1 MMARVYLD
9 YNATSLPRASAKE
22 AIAAVML
29 APANASSVHTEGRAA
44 RAIVEDAR
52 HQISVLIGAET
63 DAIFFT
69 SGATESN
76 ATVLSPEMELAGK
89 PSRFDVLL
97 LSDVEH
103 PAVRAGGSFKPEQ
116 IEYAPVDA
124 NGVIVLG
131 ALKEAL
137 AKHKSAGRRAFVSV
151 MAANN
156 ETGVLQ
162 PLRAVADIVHAHDG
176 VFHSDAVQVIGKI
189 PFDLRE
195 SGADLVSITSH
206 KLGGPQGVG
215 AVVSAHRDTRLPA
228 IMRGGGQERGR
239 RQGTESV
246 AAIAGFAAAA
256 TEAGQTLTPEGSRL
270 GALRAKI
277 EEGIR
282 SIAKDAVIFG
292 DRAARLPNTTFFA
305 APGVTA
311 EIALIAL
318 DLDGVAISAGS
329 ACSSGKSAASPTLQ
343 AMGVTSEVGRC
354 AMRVSTGWNTTD
366 ADVIQFLNVW
376 SKVYTSLKKSG
387 ARAA

>member
-1 MMARVYLD
+1 MARVYLD
-9 YNATSLPRASAKE
+9 YNATSVPRVSAKE
-22 AIAAVML
+22 AVSAAML

-52 HQISVLIGAET
+52 HQLSVLIGAQTE
-63 DAIFFT
+63 AIFFT

-76 ATVLSPEMELAGK
+76 ATALSPELELAGK
-89 PSRFDVLL
+89 AARFDVLL
-97 LSDVEH
+97 LSGVEH
-103 PAVRAGGSFKPEQ
+103 PAVRAGGSFKQEQ
-116 IEYAPVDA
+116 IEYVPVDA
-124 NGVIVLG
+124 NGVIVLD

-162 PLRAVADIVHAHDG
+162 PLRAVADIVHQHDG

-195 SGADLVSITSH
+195 SGVDILSITSH
-206 KLGGPQGVG
+206 KLGGPQGIG
-215 AVVSAHRDTRLPA
+215 AVVTAHRDTRLPA

-246 AAIAGFAAAA
+246 AAIAGFGAAA

-292 DRAARLPNTTFFA
+292 ERAARLPNTTFFA
-305 APGVTA
+305 TPGITA
-311 EIALIAL
+311 ETALIVL
-318 DLDGVAISAGS
+318 DLDGVALSAGS

-343 AMGVTSEVGRC
+343 AMGVSSEIGRC
-354 AMRVSTGWNTTD
+354 AMRVSTGWNTSE
-366 ADVIQFLNVW
+366 ADVTQFLNTFA
-376 SKVYTSLKKSG
+376 KVYTSLNKSG

>member
-1 MMARVYLD
+1 MARIYLD
-9 YNATSLPRASAKE
+9 YNATSVPRVSAKE
-22 AIAAVML
+22 AVAAAML

-52 HQISVLIGAET
+52 HQLSVLINAQPES
-63 DAIFFT
+63 IFFT

-76 ATVLSPEMELAGK
+76 ATALSPELELAGK
-89 PSRFDVLL
+89 PVRCDVLL
-97 LSDVEH
+97 LSSVEH
-103 PAVRAGGSFKPEQ
+103 PAVRAGGGFAPEQ
-116 IEYAPVDA
+116 IEYVPVDA
-124 NGVIVLG
+124 NGVIVLD
-131 ALKEAL
+131 ALKETL
-137 AKHKSAGRRAFVSV
+137 ARHGREGRRAFVSV
-151 MAANN
+151 MASNN

-162 PLRAVADIVHAHDG
+162 PLAAVADLVHAADG

-189 PFDLRE
+189 PFDLRAC
-195 SGADLVSITSH
+195 GADLVSITSH

-215 AVVSAHRDTRLPA
+215 AVVSTHADTRVPA

-246 AAIAGFAAAA
+246 AAIAGFGAAA

-282 SIAKDAVIFG
+282 AIANDAVIFG
-292 DRAARLPNTTFFA
+292 ERAARLPNTTFFA
-305 APGVTA
+305 APGVSA
-311 EIALIAL
+311 ETALIAL
-318 DLDGVAISAGS
+318 DLDGIALSAGS

-343 AMGVTSEVGRC
+343 AMGVNSEIGRC

-366 ADVIQFLNVW
+366 ADVTQFLSVW

>member
-1 MMARVYLD
+1 MARVYLD
-9 YNATSLPRASAKE
+9 YNATSLPRAAAKE
-22 AIAAVML
+22 AVVAAMM

-52 HQISVLIGAET
+52 HQIAVLIGAAPE
-63 DAIFFT
+63 AIFFT

-76 ATVLSPEMELAGK
+76 ATALSPQVELEGIA
-89 PSRFDVLL
+89 SQFEVLL
-97 LSDVEH
+97 LSGVEH
-103 PAVRAGGSFKPEQ
+103 PAVRAGGNFREEQ
-116 IEYAPVDA
+116 IEYVPVDA
-124 NGVIVLG
+124 NGVIVLA
-131 ALKEAL
+131 ALEAAL
-137 AKHKSAGRRAFVSV
+137 TRHRREGRRAFVSV

-162 PLRAVADIVHAHDG
+162 PLRAIADLVHAADG

-189 PFDLRE
+189 PFDLKE
-195 SGADLVSITSH
+195 SGADILSITSH
-206 KLGGPQGVG
+206 KLGGPQGIG
-215 AVVSAHRDTRLPA
+215 AVVAAHRDTRVPA
-228 IMRGGGQERGR
+228 LMRGGGQERGR

-246 AAIAGFAAAA
+246 AAIAGFGAAA

-270 GALRAKI
+270 GALRARI

-282 SIAKDAVIFG
+282 AIARDAVIFG

-305 APGVTA
+305 APGVPAETA
-311 EIALIAL
+311 LMMLDLEGIAL
-318 DLDGVAISAGS
+318 SAGS

-343 AMGVTSEVGRC
+343 AMGVNSEVGRC

-366 ADVIQFLNVW
+366 ADIEQFLRVW
-376 SKVYTSLKKSG
+376 SKVYTSLNKGG

>member
-1 MMARVYLD
+1 MARAYLD
-9 YNATSLPRASAKE
+9 YNATCVPRASAKE
-22 AIAAVML
+22 AVAAAMMS
-29 APANASSVHTEGRAA
+29 PANASSVHTEGRAA

-52 HQISVLIGAET
+52 HQLAVLIGAEPS
-63 DAIFFT
+63 AIFFT

-76 ATVLSPEMELAGK
+76 ATVLSPELELAGK
-89 PSRFDVLL
+89 PARFDVLL
-97 LSDVEH
+97 LSGVEH
-103 PAVRAGGSFKPEQ
+103 PAVRAGGSFKQEQ
-116 IEYAPVDA
+116 IEYVPVDS
-124 NGVIVLG
+124 NGVIVLD

-137 AKHKSAGRRAFVSV
+137 AKHKKDGRRAFVSV

-162 PLRAVADIVHAHDG
+162 PLRAVADLVHAAGG

-195 SGADLVSITSH
+195 SGVDLLSITSH
-206 KLGGPQGVG
+206 KLGGPQGIG
-215 AVVSAHRDTRLPA
+215 AVVSAHPDTRVPA

-246 AAIAGFAAAA
+246 AAIAGFGAAA

-277 EEGIR
+277 EEGVR
-282 SIAKDAVIFG
+282 GTAKDAVIFG

-305 APGVTA
+305 APGIAA
-311 EIALIAL
+311 EVALIML
-318 DLDGVAISAGS
+318 DLDGVALSAGS

-343 AMGVTSEVGRC
+343 AMGVNSEIGRC

-366 ADVIQFLNVW
+366 ADVTQFLHAFA
-376 SKVYTSLKKSG
+376 KVYTSLNKRG

>member
-1 MMARVYLD
+1 MARVYLD
-9 YNATSLPRASAKE
+9 YNATSLPRSAAKE
-22 AIAAVML
+22 AVAAAMM

-52 HQISVLIGAET
+52 HQIAVLIGAEPE
-63 DAIFFT
+63 AIFFT

-76 ATVLSPEMELAGK
+76 ATALAPELELAGK
-89 PSRFDVLL
+89 AARFDVLL
-97 LSDVEH
+97 LSGVEH
-103 PAVRAGGSFKPEQ
+103 PAVRVGGGFRPEQ
-116 IEYAPVDA
+116 IEYVPVDP
-124 NGVIVLG
+124 NGVIVLS
-131 ALKEAL
+131 ALEEAL

-162 PLRAVADIVHAHDG
+162 PLAAVADRVHAADG
-176 VFHSDAVQVIGKI
+176 ILHSDAVQVIGKI

-195 SGADLVSITSH
+195 SGADILSITSH
-206 KLGGPQGVG
+206 KLGGPQGIG
-215 AVVSAHRDTRLPA
+215 AVVTAHRDTRMPA

-246 AAIAGFAAAA
+246 AAIAGFGAAA

-270 GALRAKI
+270 GALRARI

-282 SIAKDAVIFG
+282 AIAKDAVIFG

-305 APGVTA
+305 APEVAAETA
-311 EIALIAL
+311 LMML
-318 DLDGVAISAGS
+318 DLEGIAISAGS

-343 AMGVTSEVGRC
+343 AMGVNSEIGRC

-366 ADVIQFLNVW
+366 ADIEQFLRVW
-376 SKVYTSLKKSG
+376 SKVYTSLNKRG

>member
-1 MMARVYLD
+1 MARVYLD
-9 YNATSLPRASAKE
+9 YNATCVPRASAKE
-22 AIAAVML
+22 AVAAAMMV
-29 APANASSVHTEGRAA
+29 PANASSVHNEGRAA

-52 HQISVLIGAET
+52 HQLAVLIGAQPS
-63 DAIFFT
+63 AIFFT

-76 ATVLSPEMELAGK
+76 ATALSPELELAGK
-89 PSRFDVLL
+89 PARFDMLL
-97 LSDVEH
+97 LSGVEH

-116 IEYAPVDA
+116 IEYVPVDA
-124 NGVIVLG
+124 NGVIVLD
-131 ALKEAL
+131 ALKDAL
-137 AKHKSAGRRAFVSV
+137 ARHRSEGRRAFVSV

-162 PLRAVADIVHAHDG
+162 PLRAVADLVHAADG

-195 SGADLVSITSH
+195 SGADLLSITSH
-206 KLGGPQGVG
+206 KLGGPQGIG
-215 AVVSAHRDTRLPA
+215 AVVSAHPDTHVPA

-246 AAIAGFAAAA
+246 AAIAGFGAAA

-277 EEGIR
+277 EEGVR
-282 SIAKDAVIFG
+282 AIAKDAVIFG

-305 APGVTA
+305 APGIAA
-311 EIALIAL
+311 EVALIML
-318 DLDGVAISAGS
+318 DLDGVALSAGS

-343 AMGVTSEVGRC
+343 AMNVNSEIGRC

-366 ADVIQFLNVW
+366 ADVTQFLNAFA
-376 SKVYTSLKKSG
+376 KVYTSLNKSG
-387 ARAA
+387 VRAA

>member
-1 MMARVYLD
+1 MARVYLD
-9 YNATSLPRASAKE
+9 YNATSVPRVSAKE
-22 AIAAVML
+22 AVAAAMM

-52 HQISVLIGAET
+52 HRLSVLIGADPEG
-63 DAIFFT
+63 IFFT

-76 ATVLSPEMELAGK
+76 ATALSPELELAGEAA
-89 PSRFDVLL
+89 RLDVLL
-97 LSDVEH
+97 LSGVEH
-103 PAVRAGGSFKPEQ
+103 PAVRAGGSFREAQ
-116 IEYAPVDA
+116 IEVVPVDA
-124 NGVIVLG
+124 NGVIVLR
-131 ALKEAL
+131 ALEETL
-137 AKHKSAGRRAFVSV
+137 AKHEKEGRRAFVSV

-162 PLRAVADIVHAHDG
+162 PLRAVADLVHAHDG

-189 PFDLRE
+189 PFDLKE
-195 SGADLVSITSH
+195 SGVDLLSITSH

-215 AVVSAHRDTRLPA
+215 AVVAAHRDTRLPA

-246 AAIAGFAAAA
+246 AAIAGFGAAA

-282 SIAKDAVIFG
+282 TIARDAVIFG

-305 APGVTA
+305 APGVVA
-311 EIALIAL
+311 EVALIAM
-318 DLDGVAISAGS
+318 DLDGVALSAGS

-343 AMGVTSEVGRC
+343 AMGVSAEIGRC
-354 AMRVSTGWNTTD
+354 AMRVSTGWNTSE
-366 ADVIQFLNVW
+366 ADVTQFLNAFA
-376 SKVYTSLKKSG
+376 KIYTTLNKRG

>member
-1 MMARVYLD
+1 MARVYLD
-9 YNATSLPRASAKE
+9 YNATSLPRAAAKE
-22 AIAAVML
+22 AVAAAMM

-52 HQISVLIGAET
+52 HQLAVLIGAEI

-76 ATVLSPEMELAGK
+76 ATALSPELELAGK
-89 PSRFDVLL
+89 PLHFDVLL
-97 LSDVEH
+97 LSAVEH
-103 PAVRAGGSFKPEQ
+103 PAVRAGGSFRQEQ
-116 IEYAPVDA
+116 IEYVPVDG

-131 ALKEAL
+131 ALEEAL
-137 AKHKSAGRRAFVSV
+137 AKHKREGRRAFVSV

-162 PLRAVADIVHAHDG
+162 PLRAVADLVHAADG

-195 SGADLVSITSH
+195 SGADIVSITSH

-215 AVVSAHRDTRLPA
+215 AVVTAHPDTRLPA
-228 IMRGGGQERGR
+228 LMRGGGQERGR

-246 AAIAGFAAAA
+246 AAIAGFGAAA

-277 EEGIR
+277 EDGIR
-282 SIAKDAVIFG
+282 AIAKDAVIFG

-305 APGVTA
+305 TPGVPA
-311 EIALIAL
+311 ETALIAL
-318 DLDGVAISAGS
+318 DLDGVALSAGS

-343 AMGVTSEVGRC
+343 AMGVGSDVGRC
-354 AMRVSTGWNTTD
+354 AMRVSTGWNTTE
-366 ADVIQFLNVW
+366 ADVEQFLRVFA
-376 SKVYTSLKKSG
+376 KVYTSLNKRG
-387 ARAA
+387 AQAA

>member
-1 MMARVYLD
+1 MARVYLD
-9 YNATSLPRASAKE
+9 YNATCLPRAAAKE
-22 AIAAVML
+22 AVAAVML

-52 HQISVLIGAET
+52 HQLGVLIGASPE
-63 DAIFFT
+63 AIFFT

-76 ATVLSPEMELAGK
+76 ATALSPELELAGK
-89 PSRFDVLL
+89 PLRCDVLL
-97 LSDVEH
+97 LSGVEH
-103 PAVRAGGSFKPEQ
+103 PAVRAGGSFKQEQ
-116 IEYAPVDA
+116 IETMPVDA
-124 NGVIVLG
+124 NGVIVLD
-131 ALKEAL
+131 ALKETL
-137 AKHKSAGRRAFVSV
+137 AAHKKAGRRAFVSV

-162 PLRAVADIVHAHDG
+162 PLRAVADLVHAADG

-195 SGADLVSITSH
+195 SGADILSITSH

-215 AVVSAHRDTRLPA
+215 AVVTAHADTRLPTL
-228 IMRGGGQERGR
+228 MRGGGQERGR

-246 AAIAGFAAAA
+246 AAIAGFGAAA

-282 SIAKDAVIFG
+282 AIAKDAVIFG
-292 DRAARLPNTTFFA
+292 ERAARLPNTTFFA
-305 APGVTA
+305 TPGVVA
-311 EIALIAL
+311 EVALIAL
-318 DLDGVAISAGS
+318 DLDGVALSAGS

-343 AMGVTSEVGRC
+343 AMGVNSEIGRC

-366 ADVIQFLNVW
+366 ADVTQFLHVF
-376 SKVYTSLKKSG
+376 SKVYTSLNKRG

>member
-1 MMARVYLD
+1 MARVYLD
-9 YNATSLPRASAKE
+9 YNATAVPRVSAKE
-22 AIAAVML
+22 AVAAAMM

-52 HQISVLIGAET
+52 HQLAVLIGAAPE
-63 DAIFFT
+63 AIFFT

-76 ATVLSPEMELAGK
+76 ATALAPELELGGMPA
-89 PSRFDVLL
+89 RFDVLL
-97 LSDVEH
+97 LSAVEH
-103 PAVRAGGSFKPEQ
+103 PAVRAGGAFRPEQ
-116 IEYAPVDA
+116 IEFVPVDA
-124 NGVIVLG
+124 NGVILLG
-131 ALKEAL
+131 ALQETL
-137 AKHKSAGRRAFVSV
+137 AKHKQDGRRAFVSV

-162 PLRAVADIVHAHDG
+162 PLRAIADIVHAHHG

-189 PFDLRE
+189 PFDLKE
-195 SGADLVSITSH
+195 SGADILSITSH

-215 AVVSAHRDTRLPA
+215 AVVTAHRDTRVPA

-246 AAIAGFAAAA
+246 AAIAGFGAAA

-282 SIAKDAVIFG
+282 SIAQDAVIFG
-292 DRAARLPNTTFFA
+292 ERAARLPNTTFFA
-305 APGVTA
+305 APGVPAETA
-311 EIALIAL
+311 LMML
-318 DLDGVAISAGS
+318 DLEGIAISAGS

-343 AMGVTSEVGRC
+343 AMSVGSEIGRG

-366 ADVIQFLNVW
+366 ADVEQFLRVW

>member
-1 MMARVYLD
+1 MARVYLD
-9 YNATSLPRASAKE
+9 YNATAVPRVSAKE
-22 AIAAVML
+22 AVAAAMM

-52 HQISVLIGAET
+52 HQLAVLIGAEPE
-63 DAIFFT
+63 AIFFT

-76 ATVLSPEMELAGK
+76 ATALAPELELAGA
-89 PSRFDVLL
+89 PAHFDVLL
-97 LSDVEH
+97 LSAVEH
-103 PAVRAGGSFKPEQ
+103 PAVRAGGAFRPEQ
-116 IEYAPVDA
+116 IEFVPVDA

-131 ALKEAL
+131 ALQETL
-137 AKHKSAGRRAFVSV
+137 AKHKGEGRRAFVSV

-162 PLRAVADIVHAHDG
+162 PLRAIADIVHAHDG

-189 PFDLRE
+189 PFDLKE
-195 SGADLVSITSH
+195 SGADILSITSH

-215 AVVSAHRDTRLPA
+215 AVVTAHRDTRVPA

-246 AAIAGFAAAA
+246 AAIAGFGAAA

-282 SIAKDAVIFG
+282 SIAQDAVIFG
-292 DRAARLPNTTFFA
+292 ERAARLPNTTFFA
-305 APGVTA
+305 APGVPAETA
-311 EIALIAL
+311 LMML
-318 DLDGVAISAGS
+318 DLEGIAISAGS

-343 AMGVTSEVGRC
+343 AMSVSSEIGRG

-366 ADVIQFLNVW
+366 ADVEQFLRIW

>member
-1 MMARVYLD
+1 MARVYLD
-9 YNATSLPRASAKE
+9 YNATSVPRVSAKE
-22 AIAAVML
+22 AVAAAMM

-52 HQISVLIGAET
+52 HQLAVLIGAEPES
-63 DAIFFT
+63 IFFT

-76 ATVLSPEMELAGK
+76 ATALSPELELAGEK
-89 PSRFDVLL
+89 VRCDALVL
-97 LSDVEH
+97 SGVEH
-103 PAVRAGGSFKPEQ
+103 PSVRAGGSFGEDTALY
-116 IEYAPVDA
+116 IPVDR
-124 NGVIVLG
+124 NGVVDVG
-131 ALKEAL
+131 ALEGVLQVHRAQK
-137 AKHKSAGRRAFVSV
+137 RRAFVSV

-162 PLRAVADIVHAHDG
+162 PLRRIADVVHENDG
-176 VFHSDAVQVIGKI
+176 VFHTDAVQVVGKI

-206 KLGGPQGVG
+206 KLGGPQGAG
-215 AVVSAHRDTRLPA
+215 AVVCAHRDTRLPA
-228 IMRGGGQERGR
+228 ILRGGGQERGR

-246 AAIAGFAAAA
+246 AAIAGFGAAA

-282 SIAKDAVIFG
+282 SIAADAVIFG
-292 DRAARLPNTTFFA
+292 ERAARLPNTSFFA
-305 APGVTA
+305 VPGITA
-311 EIALIAL
+311 EVALIMF
-318 DLDGVAISAGS
+318 DLEGVALSAGS

-343 AMGVTSEVGRC
+343 AMGVPSEIGRC

-366 ADVIQFLNVW
+366 ADVDEFLRVW
-376 SKVYTSLKKSG
+376 SKVYTSLNKRG

>member
-1 MMARVYLD
+1 MARVYLD
-9 YNATSLPRASAKE
+9 YNATSVPRVAAKE
-22 AIAAVML
+22 AVAAAMM

-52 HQISVLIGAET
+52 HQLAVLIGAEPE
-63 DAIFFT
+63 AIFFT

-76 ATVLSPEMELAGK
+76 ATALSPELELAGK
-89 PSRFDVLL
+89 ATRCDVLV
-97 LSDVEH
+97 LSSVEH
-103 PAVRAGGSFKPEQ
+103 PAVRAGGSFKPGQ
-116 IEYAPVDA
+116 IEYVPVDA
-124 NGVIVLG
+124 NGVIVIA
-131 ALKEAL
+131 ALEEAL
-137 AKHKSAGRRAFVSV
+137 AKHKKEGRRAFVSV

-162 PLRAVADIVHAHDG
+162 PLRAVADLVHAHDG

-189 PFDLRE
+189 PFDLKE
-195 SGADLVSITSH
+195 SGVDILSITSH
-206 KLGGPQGVG
+206 KLGGPQGIG
-215 AVVSAHRDTRLPA
+215 AVVTAHRDTRVPA

-246 AAIAGFAAAA
+246 AAIAGFGAAA

-282 SIAKDAVIFG
+282 TIAKDAVIFG

-305 APGVTA
+305 APGVSA
-311 EIALIAL
+311 ETALIML
-318 DLDGVAISAGS
+318 DLDGVALSAGS

-343 AMGVTSEVGRC
+343 AMGITSEVGRC

-366 ADVIQFLNVW
+366 ADVEQFLRAW
-376 SKVYTSLKKSG
+376 SKVYTSLNKRG
-387 ARAA
+387 AQAA

>member
-1 MMARVYLD
+1 MARVYLD
-9 YNATSLPRASAKE
+9 YNATSVPRVSAKE
-22 AIAAVML
+22 AVAAAMM

-52 HQISVLIGAET
+52 HQISVLIGANP

-76 ATVLSPEMELAGK
+76 ATALSPELELAGK

-97 LSDVEH
+97 ISAVEH
-103 PAVRAGGSFKPEQ
+103 PAVRAGGSFRQEQ
-116 IEYAPVDA
+116 IEYVPVDA
-124 NGVIVLG
+124 SGVIVLD
-131 ALKEAL
+131 ALKQAL
-137 AKHKSAGRRAFVSV
+137 AAHKKAGRRAFVSV

-162 PLRAVADIVHAHDG
+162 PHRTIADIVHANDG

-189 PFDLRE
+189 PFDLKE
-195 SGADLVSITSH
+195 SGVDILSITSH
-206 KLGGPQGVG
+206 KLGGPQGIG
-215 AVVSAHRDTRLPA
+215 AVVTAHRDTRVPA

-246 AAIAGFAAAA
+246 AAIAGFGAAA

-270 GALRAKI
+270 GAFRAKI

-282 SIAKDAVIFG
+282 SVAKGAVVFG

-305 APGVTA
+305 APGIAAETA
-311 EIALIAL
+311 LMMF
-318 DLDGVAISAGS
+318 DLDGIALSAGS
-329 ACSSGKSAASPTLQ
+329 ACSSGKSASSPTLQ
-343 AMGVTSEVGRC
+343 AMGVGSEIGRC
-354 AMRVSTGWNTTD
+354 AMRVSTGWNTTE
-366 ADVIQFLNVW
+366 ADVTQFLNVW
-376 SKVYTSLKKSG
+376 SKVYTSLNKSG

>member
-1 MMARVYLD
+1 MARVYLD
-9 YNATSLPRASAKE
+9 YNATSVPRVSAKE
-22 AIAAVML
+22 AMTAAML

-44 RAIVEDAR
+44 RAIVEHAR
-52 HQISVLIGAET
+52 HQLSVLIGAQTE
-63 DAIFFT
+63 AIFFT

-76 ATVLSPEMELAGK
+76 ATALSPELELAGK
-89 PSRFDVLL
+89 PARFDVLL
-97 LSDVEH
+97 LSGVEH
-103 PAVRAGGSFKPEQ
+103 PAVRAGGSFKQEQ
-116 IEYAPVDA
+116 IEYVPVDA
-124 NGVIVLG
+124 NGVIVLD

-137 AKHKSAGRRAFVSV
+137 AAHKKAGRRAFVSL

-162 PLRAVADIVHAHDG
+162 PLRAAADIVHAHDG

-195 SGADLVSITSH
+195 SGVDILSITSH

-215 AVVSAHRDTRLPA
+215 AVVTAHRDTRLPA

-246 AAIAGFAAAA
+246 AAIAGFGAAA

-292 DRAARLPNTTFFA
+292 ERAARLPNTTFFA
-305 APGVTA
+305 TPGVTA
-311 EIALIAL
+311 ETALIVL

-343 AMGVTSEVGRC
+343 AMGVSSEIGRC

-366 ADVIQFLNVW
+366 ADVTQFLNTFA
-376 SKVYTSLKKSG
+376 KVYTSLNKRG
-387 ARAA
+387 AKAA

>member
-1 MMARVYLD
+1 MARVYLD
-9 YNATSLPRASAKE
+9 YNATSLPRAAAKE
-22 AIAAVML
+22 AVATAMMT
-29 APANASSVHTEGRAA
+29 PANASSVHTEGRAA

-52 HQISVLIGAET
+52 HQISVLIGAQP

-76 ATVLSPEMELAGK
+76 ATALSPELELAGK
-89 PSRFDVLL
+89 PVRCDVLL
-97 LSDVEH
+97 ISGIEH
-103 PAVRAGGSFKPEQ
+103 AAVRAGGSFRPEQ
-116 IEYAPVDA
+116 IEILPVDA
-124 NGVIVLG
+124 AGVVVLG

-137 AKHKSAGRRAFVSV
+137 AAHRKAGRRAMVSV

-162 PLRAVADIVHAHDG
+162 PLSSVADLVHDADG

-189 PFDLRE
+189 PFDLQE
-195 SGADLVSITSH
+195 SGADILSITSH

-215 AVVSAHRDTRLPA
+215 AVVTAHRDTRLPA
-228 IMRGGGQERGR
+228 ILRGGGQERGR

-246 AAIAGFAAAA
+246 AAIAGFGAAA

-277 EEGIR
+277 EEGLR
-282 SIAKDAVIFG
+282 VIAPDTVIFG

-305 APGVTA
+305 APGIAA
-311 EIALIAL
+311 EVALIML
-318 DLDGVAISAGS
+318 DLEGVAISAGS
-329 ACSSGKSAASPTLQ
+329 ACSSGKSAASPALQ
-343 AMGVTSEVGRC
+343 AMGVNSEIGRC

-366 ADVIQFLNVW
+366 ADVTQFLNVW
-376 SKVYTSLKKSG
+376 SKVYTSLNKRG

>member
-1 MMARVYLD
+1 MARVYLD
-9 YNATSLPRASAKE
+9 YNATSLPRAAAKE
-22 AIAAVML
+22 AVAAAML

-52 HQISVLIGAET
+52 HQLAVLIGAET
-63 DAIFFT
+63 DSIFFT

-76 ATVLSPEMELAGK
+76 VTALSPELELAGK
-89 PSRFDVLL
+89 PARFDVLL
-97 LSDVEH
+97 LSSVEH
-103 PAVRAGGSFKPEQ
+103 PAVRAGGGFSAEQ
-116 IEYAPVDA
+116 IEYLPVDG

-131 ALKEAL
+131 PLEEAL
-137 AKHKSAGRRAFVSV
+137 RKHKKEGRRAFVSV

-162 PLRAVADIVHAHDG
+162 PLRAVADLVHAADG

-195 SGADLVSITSH
+195 SGADIISITAH
-206 KLGGPQGVG
+206 KLGGPQGAG
-215 AVVSAHRDTRLPA
+215 AVVTAHPATRMPA

-246 AAIAGFAAAA
+246 AAIAGFGAAA

-277 EEGIR
+277 EDGIR
-282 SIAKDAVIFG
+282 AIAKDAVIFG

-305 APGVTA
+305 APGVSA
-311 EIALIAL
+311 EVALIML
-318 DLDGVAISAGS
+318 DLEGVAISAGS

-343 AMGVTSEVGRC
+343 GMGVSAEIGRC

-366 ADVIQFLNVW
+366 ADVTQFLSAW
-376 SKVYTSLKKSG
+376 SKVYTSLNKRG
-387 ARAA
+387 AQAA

>member
-1 MMARVYLD
+1 MARVYLD
-9 YNATSLPRASAKE
+9 YNATAVPRVSAKE
-22 AIAAVML
+22 AVAAAMM

-52 HQISVLIGAET
+52 HQISVLIGAEPE
-63 DAIFFT
+63 AIFFT

-76 ATVLSPEMELAGK
+76 ATALSPDLEVAGNVA
-89 PSRFDVLL
+89 RFDVLL
-97 LSDVEH
+97 LSSVEH
-103 PAVRAGGSFKPEQ
+103 PAVRAGGGFRPEQ
-116 IEYAPVDA
+116 IEYVPVDA
-124 NGVIVLG
+124 NGVIVLAALEE
-131 ALKEAL
+131 ALK
-137 AKHKSAGRRAFVSV
+137 KHKSAGRRAFVSV

-162 PLRAVADIVHAHDG
+162 PLRKIADIVHASDG
-176 VFHSDAVQVIGKI
+176 FLHSDAVQVIGKI
-189 PFDLRE
+189 PFDLKE
-195 SGADLVSITSH
+195 SGADLLSITSH
-206 KLGGPQGVG
+206 KLGGPQGIG
-215 AVVSAHRDTRLPA
+215 AIVAAHRDTRVPA

-246 AAIAGFAAAA
+246 AAIAGFGAAA

-305 APGVTA
+305 APGIAA
-311 EIALIAL
+311 ETALIAL

-343 AMGVTSEVGRC
+343 AMGVSSEIGRC

-366 ADVIQFLNVW
+366 ADVEQFIRIW
-376 SKVYTSLKKSG
+376 SKVYTTLNKRG
-387 ARAA
+387 AKAA

>member
-1 MMARVYLD
+1 MARVYLD
-9 YNATSLPRASAKE
+9 YNATCVPRAAAKE
-22 AIAAVML
+22 AVAASML

-44 RAIVEDAR
+44 RAVVEDAR
-52 HQISVLIGAET
+52 HQLGVLIGAEP

-76 ATVLSPEMELAGK
+76 ATSLSPELELAGK
-89 PSRFDVLL
+89 PARFDVLL
-97 LSDVEH
+97 LSGVEH
-103 PAVRAGGSFKPEQ
+103 PAVRAGGRFRQEQ
-116 IEYAPVDA
+116 IEYVPVDG
-124 NGVIVLG
+124 NGVISLD

-137 AKHKSAGRRAFVSV
+137 ARHKKEGRRAFVSV

-162 PLRAVADIVHAHDG
+162 PLRAVADLVHEAGG

-206 KLGGPQGVG
+206 KLGGPQGIG

-246 AAIAGFAAAA
+246 AAIAGFGAAA

-277 EEGIR
+277 ENGIR
-282 SIAKDAVIFG
+282 AVAQDAVIFG
-292 DRAARLPNTTFFA
+292 ERAARLPNTSCFA
-305 APGVTA
+305 APGVAA
-311 EIALIAL
+311 EVALIML
-318 DLDGVAISAGS
+318 DLEGVALSAGS
-329 ACSSGKSAASPTLQ
+329 ACSSGKAGTSDTLQ
-343 AMGVTSEVGRC
+343 SMGVASEIIKG

-366 ADVIQFLNVW
+366 ADVTQFLNAFA
-376 SKVYTSLKKSG
+376 KVYTSLNKRG

>member
-1 MMARVYLD
+1 MARVYLD
-9 YNATSLPRASAKE
+9 YNATSVPRVSAKE
-22 AIAAVML
+22 AVAAAMM
-29 APANASSVHTEGRAA
+29 APTNASSVHTEGRAA

-52 HQISVLIGAET
+52 HQLAVLIGAEPE
-63 DAIFFT
+63 AIFFT

-76 ATVLSPEMELAGK
+76 TTALSPEMELAGK
-89 PSRFDVLL
+89 PARFDVLL
-97 LSDVEH
+97 LSGVEH

-116 IEYAPVDA
+116 IETVPVDA
-124 NGVIVLG
+124 NGVIVLD
-131 ALKEAL
+131 ALKDAL
-137 AKHKSAGRRAFVSV
+137 AKHAKEGRRAFVSV

-162 PLRAVADIVHAHDG
+162 PLRAVADIVHAANG

-189 PFDLRE
+189 PFDVRE
-195 SGADLVSITSH
+195 SGVDLLSITSH

-215 AVVSAHRDTRLPA
+215 AVVTAHRDTRVPA
-228 IMRGGGQERGR
+228 LMRGGGQERGR

-246 AAIAGFAAAA
+246 AAIAGFGAAA

-282 SIAKDAVIFG
+282 SIAKDAVIFS

-305 APGVTA
+305 APGVAA
-311 EIALIAL
+311 EVALIAL
-318 DLDGVAISAGS
+318 DLDGIALSAGS

-343 AMGVTSEVGRC
+343 AMGVNSDIGRC
-354 AMRVSTGWNTTD
+354 AMRVSTGWNTSD
-366 ADVIQFLNVW
+366 ADVTQFLTAFA
-376 SKVYTSLKKSG
+376 KVYTSLNKRG

>member
-1 MMARVYLD
+1 MARVYLD
-9 YNATSLPRASAKE
+9 YNATSLPRSAAKE
-22 AIAAVML
+22 AVAAAMM

-52 HQISVLIGAET
+52 HQIAVLIGADPE
-63 DAIFFT
+63 AIFFT

-76 ATVLSPEMELAGK
+76 ATALAPELELAGK
-89 PSRFDVLL
+89 AARFDVLL
-97 LSDVEH
+97 LSGVEH
-103 PAVRAGGSFKPEQ
+103 PAVRVGGGFKPEQ
-116 IEYAPVDA
+116 IEYVPVDP
-124 NGVIVLG
+124 NGVIVLA
-131 ALKEAL
+131 ALEEAL

-162 PLRAVADIVHAHDG
+162 PLAAVADRVHAADG
-176 VFHSDAVQVIGKI
+176 ILHSDAVQVIGKI

-195 SGADLVSITSH
+195 SGADILSITSH
-206 KLGGPQGVG
+206 KLGGPQGIG
-215 AVVSAHRDTRLPA
+215 AVVTAHRDTRMPA

-246 AAIAGFAAAA
+246 AAIAGFGAAA

-270 GALRAKI
+270 GALRARI

-282 SIAKDAVIFG
+282 AIAKDAVIFG
-292 DRAARLPNTTFFA
+292 DRAPRLPNTTFFA
-305 APGVTA
+305 AP
-311 EIALIAL
+311 EIAAETALMML
-318 DLDGVAISAGS
+318 DLEGIAISAGS

-343 AMGVTSEVGRC
+343 AMGVNSEIGRC

-366 ADVIQFLNVW
+366 ADIEQFLRVW
-376 SKVYTSLKKSG
+376 SKVYTSLNKRG

>member
-1 MMARVYLD
+1 MARVYLD
-9 YNATSLPRASAKE
+9 YNATAVPRMSAKE
-22 AIAAVML
+22 AVAAAMM

-52 HQISVLIGAET
+52 HQLAVLIGAEPE
-63 DAIFFT
+63 AVFFT

-76 ATVLSPEMELAGK
+76 ATALSPELELAGT
-89 PSRFDVLL
+89 SARFDVLL
-97 LSDVEH
+97 LSAVEH
-103 PAVRAGGSFKPEQ
+103 PAVRAGGSFRPEQ
-116 IEYAPVDA
+116 IEFVPVDA
-124 NGVIVLG
+124 NGVIVL
-131 ALKEAL
+131 AAL
-137 AKHKSAGRRAFVSV
+137 AEILARRRQEGRRAFVSV

-162 PLRAVADIVHAHDG
+162 PLRAVADLVHSHDG

-189 PFDLRE
+189 PFDLKE
-195 SGADLVSITSH
+195 SGADILSITSH

-215 AVVSAHRDTRLPA
+215 AVVTAHRDTRVPA

-246 AAIAGFAAAA
+246 AAIAGFGAAA

-282 SIAKDAVIFG
+282 SIAQDAVIFG
-292 DRAARLPNTTFFA
+292 ERAARLPNTTFFA
-305 APGVTA
+305 APGVPAETA
-311 EIALIAL
+311 LMML
-318 DLDGVAISAGS
+318 DLEGIAISAGS

-343 AMGVTSEVGRC
+343 AMDVSSEIGRG

-366 ADVIQFLNVW
+366 ADVEQFLRVW

>member
-1 MMARVYLD
+1 MARVYLD
-9 YNATSLPRASAKE
+9 YNATSVPRVAAKE
-22 AIAAVML
+22 AVAAAMM

-52 HQISVLIGAET
+52 HQLAVLIGAEPE
-63 DAIFFT
+63 AIFFT

-76 ATVLSPEMELAGK
+76 ATALSPELDLAGK
-89 PSRFDVLL
+89 AARFDVLL
-97 LSDVEH
+97 LSGVEH
-103 PAVRAGGSFKPEQ
+103 PAVRAGGSFKSEQ
-116 IEYAPVDA
+116 IEYVPVDS
-124 NGVIVLG
+124 NGVIVLD
-131 ALKEAL
+131 ALKQAL
-137 AKHKSAGRRAFVSV
+137 ATHKSAGRRAFVSV

-162 PLRAVADIVHAHDG
+162 PLRAVADLVHAHGG

-189 PFDLRE
+189 PFDLKE
-195 SGADLVSITSH
+195 SGADILSITSH

-215 AVVSAHRDTRLPA
+215 AVVTAHRDTRLPA

-246 AAIAGFAAAA
+246 AAIAGFGAAA

-270 GALRAKI
+270 GALRARI

-282 SIAKDAVIFG
+282 AIAKDAVIFG

-305 APGVTA
+305 APGIAA
-311 EIALIAL
+311 EVALIML
-318 DLDGVAISAGS
+318 DLDGVALSAGS

-343 AMGVTSEVGRC
+343 AMGVNSEIGRC
-354 AMRVSTGWNTTD
+354 AIRVTTGWNTTD
-366 ADVIQFLNVW
+366 ADIEQFLRAW
-376 SKVYTSLKKSG
+376 SKVYTSLNKRG
-387 ARAA
+387 AQAA